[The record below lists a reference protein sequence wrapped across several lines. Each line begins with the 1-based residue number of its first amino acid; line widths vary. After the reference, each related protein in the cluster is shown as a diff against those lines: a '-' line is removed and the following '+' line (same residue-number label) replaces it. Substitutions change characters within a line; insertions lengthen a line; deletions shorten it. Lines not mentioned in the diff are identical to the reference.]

1 MHYRSA
7 MEPLEPDVI
16 AWAAQLA
23 CVLEVSAHKPGNV
36 TLTTGFSDITA
47 LDLIASALAIGPAM
61 RDSPRSGVGRTIR
74 RAVDDTHRFV
84 AANANLGIV
93 LLLAPL
99 AKAAG
104 TAHPG
109 RLRSAVGDVLAN
121 LTGEDRRQAF
131 AAIRKASPGGLGRSD
146 TMDVNDPDA
155 GGTLLEAMVE
165 ARGRDAIAREY
176 ATRFQITFATGYPCL
191 DHLWRA
197 GHTLSDAIVQTALTI
212 LARVPD
218 TLIMRKEGW
227 ETAEEV
233 SAQARDVLD
242 RGGVL
247 SEGGRRALVRLDGT
261 LRDDGHRLNP
271 GTTADLVTASI
282 FVFLVEQGLASI
294 PDLVRRW

>member
-1 MHYRSA
+1 
-7 MEPLEPDVI
+7 MEPLDPHVI
-16 AWAAQLA
+16 AWLAQLA

-36 TLTTGFSDITA
+36 TLTTGFSDMTA
-47 LDLIASALAIGPAM
+47 LDLLASAVAIGPAM
-61 RDSPRSGVGRTIR
+61 RDAPMSSVGWTIR

-84 AANANLGIV
+84 TANTNLGIV

-155 GGTLLEAMVE
+155 AGSLLEAMVE

-191 DHLWRA
+191 DQLWHE
-197 GHTLSDAIVQTALTI
+197 GLTLSDAIVQTALTI

-218 TLIMRKEGW
+218 TLIVRKEGW
-227 ETAEEV
+227 EMAEEV

-242 RGGVL
+242 KGGVL
-247 SEGGRRALVRLDGT
+247 SEEGRQALECLDRT

-271 GTTADLVTASI
+271 GTTADLATASI
-282 FVFLVEQGLASI
+282 FVFLVEQGPESI
-294 PDLVRRW
+294 QEVVRRW